1 MVMIKINNKKDIKHY
16 IKKFEIDKIFKNDMT
31 NYMELYSCT
40 KGDHIYMSN
49 RDIEHLYF
57 LVKGT
62 VKIYTISKNGKA
74 LSLRFYNPLQILGD
88 IEFIGNKLPTCNV
101 QCLDDSLFIVISFDD
116 MRRYANDDIN
126 FYKYI
131 SKIFSDKLSTSSDSN
146 MRNFS
151 YSLEERL
158 ASYILALSYDS
169 ENSNQNS
176 DEVEIFKLNDIAEL
190 LGTSYRH
197 LIRTINSL
205 MDKKIIYRKRNIIKI
220 LDRDRLEKLAKDL
233 YD

>member
-1 MVMIKINNKKDIKHY
+1 
-16 IKKFEIDKIFKNDMT
+16 
-31 NYMELYSCT
+31 
-40 KGDHIYMSN
+40 MSN

>member
-1 MVMIKINNKKDIKHY
+1 MIKIDNKKDIKY
-16 IKKFEIDKIFKNDMT
+16 YVKKFDIDKIFKNDMT
-31 NYMELYSCT
+31 NYMELYSFD
-40 KGDHIYMSN
+40 KGEHVYMSN
-49 RDIEHLYF
+49 GDIEHLYF

-74 LSLRFYNPLQILGD
+74 LSLKFYNPLQILGD

-101 QCLDDSLFIVISFDD
+101 QCLDDALFIVISFDD

-131 SKIFSDKLSTSSDSN
+131 SKIFSDKLSTSSHSN
-146 MRNFS
+146 MHNFS
-151 YSLEERL
+151 YPLEERL

-205 MDKKIIYRKRNIIKI
+205 MDKKIIYRKRNTIKI

-233 YD
+233 RD

>member
-1 MVMIKINNKKDIKHY
+1 MIKIDNKKDIKHY
-16 IKKFEIDKIFKNDMT
+16 VKKFDIDKIFKNDMT
-31 NYMELYSCT
+31 NYMELYSFD
-40 KGDHIYMSN
+40 KGEHVYMSN
-49 RDIEHLYF
+49 GDIEHLYF

-74 LSLRFYNPLQILGD
+74 LLLKFYNPLQILGD
-88 IEFIGNKLPTCNV
+88 IEFLGNKPPTCNV
-101 QCLDDSLFIVISFDD
+101 QCLDDALFIAISFDD
-116 MRRYANDDIN
+116 MRKYATDDIN

-158 ASYILALSYDS
+158 ANYILALNYDS

-205 MDKKIIYRKRNIIKI
+205 MDKKIIYRKRNSIKI

-233 YD
+233 YN